1 MTHPP
6 DTFVNTGN
14 EVIMLKNAGSGST
27 THTITVSGTTPN
39 GLTKTQ
45 NYTLTLSPNQ
55 GTPIA
60 MVNLPFDRMTTL
72 PILVPLN
79 FPLGTTAFTKS
90 PVRNP

>member
-55 GTPIA
+55 GTPIGPYP
-60 MVNLPFDRMTTL
+60 VDLFGFNPTITYDTTNLYVSIIKDTP
-72 PILVPLN
+72 
-79 FPLGTTAFTKS
+79 A
-90 PVRNP
+90 